1 MNDPFDDI
9 RSIWFSVNPDMLQE
23 LDTLHAE
30 IAQLRK
36 QKKNRLLLW
45 YSALIVFSVM
55 VILYVL
61 YTDELNSIYRSLSE
75 FILLFTAVYLFR
87 HAWKNITAQKK
98 EYLLSNRDFIES
110 ISGAGIRKKY
120 IQVREYCIC
129 TSLFLV
135 SGFLY
140 VLDDML
146 ASERKLITGLALFAA
161 AIAALW
167 LLLKPYYEKRIVN
180 RDLAS
185 RIEKLLKEYN

>member
-9 RSIWFSVNPDMLQE
+9 RSIWFSVNMLPE
-23 LDTLHAE
+23 PDTLHVE
-30 IAQLRK
+30 IARLRK

-45 YSALIVFSVM
+45 YSALIVFSVT